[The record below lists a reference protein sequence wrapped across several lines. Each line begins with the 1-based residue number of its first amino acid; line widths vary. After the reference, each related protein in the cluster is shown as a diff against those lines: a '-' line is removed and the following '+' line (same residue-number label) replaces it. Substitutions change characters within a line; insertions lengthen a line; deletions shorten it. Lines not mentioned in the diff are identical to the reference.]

1 VDTDLVLTT
10 DDAWRTEKNN
20 RRVQDYQDIRQ
31 DMRATV
37 EARRDL
43 GPEYESALIE
53 SFVSRLEAA
62 IAQRPLT
69 ETRAAPAPRPRGG
82 ERSSALIVLG
92 SMGLGIPLTTIAAAQ
107 AGTAGL
113 LLAWGGI
120 IVINFIHVL
129 GRRPEHR

>member
-1 VDTDLVLTT
+1 
-10 DDAWRTEKNN
+10 
-20 RRVQDYQDIRQ
+20 
-31 DMRATV
+31 MRATV

-62 IAQRPLT
+62 IAQRPPAGT
-69 ETRAAPAPRPRGG
+69 WTTPAPPPRGG
-82 ERSSALIVLG
+82 EKSSALIALG
-92 SMGLGIPLTTIAAAQ
+92 SMGMGIPLTAIAASQ

-120 IVINFIHVL
+120 IAINFAHVL
-129 GRRPEHR
+129 ARRSERR